1 MAAIIRDSAW
11 RDIAI
16 HQTALISL
24 RREWDKTVLFCSRIH
39 ARDVRPAGALFL
51 FRVLRGLA
59 DPASGFRQSSALIA
73 PVKNCIHPSTAQRIL
88 LLMTRDTTESLFL
101 QRFFVFCNF
110 VQSLATQCQSL
121 FLVFLLSISCMYACT
136 SFLHLFYLHH
146 RCRLFILFVSLSFSF
161 PPIAR
166 RVALFARTVFPF
178 RLDHIHHPA
187 TKSRHLLR
195 SSSSDSMTTVVPFNI
210 DEGVVVAGPTRRC
223 FTMYIL
229 TCQHSISC
237 YLW

>member
-1 MAAIIRDSAW
+1 M
-11 RDIAI
+11 
-16 HQTALISL
+16 
-24 RREWDKTVLFCSRIH
+24 
-39 ARDVRPAGALFL
+39 RPAGALFL

-121 FLVFLLSISCMYACT
+121 FLVFLLSISCMHVHLSCIYSISIIGVVF
-136 SFLHLFYLHH
+136 SF
-146 RCRLFILFVSLSFSF
+146 SLSPSLSLSLLLH
-161 PPIAR
+161 
-166 RVALFARTVFPF
+166 VASLFLLTRTVFPF

-195 SSSSDSMTTVVPFNI
+195 SSSSDSMATVVPFNI

-237 YLW
+237 YL